1 MIRTGSTIIRHAL
14 NVLVALIFS
23 ALWLPAVAE
32 ESQVIEEIVV
42 TAQKREQALMDVP
55 MSVSAITAE
64 EIKAM
69 GATDITDIQSSVPSF
84 KIAGIGATQ
93 QFQLRGVSPAGSLL
107 PSVGRYVDGMA
118 INTEAAGYGV
128 NVPLIDMQQV
138 EVLKGPQGTLWGE
151 GSLGGT
157 VIYKT
162 QNPTMDGET
171 DGFSRSALEMLQM
184 VTAATGSPSPVM

>member
-1 MIRTGSTIIRHAL
+1 MIRTGSTIRHAL

-69 GATDITDIQSSVPSF
+69 GATDIRDIQSSVPSF
-84 KIAGIGATQ
+84 KITDVGATQ
-93 QFQLRGVSPAGSLL
+93 TFQLRGV
-107 PSVGRYVDGMA
+107 
-118 INTEAAGYGV
+118 
-128 NVPLIDMQQV
+128 
-138 EVLKGPQGTLWGE
+138 
-151 GSLGGT
+151 
-157 VIYKT
+157 
-162 QNPTMDGET
+162 
-171 DGFSRSALEMLQM
+171 
-184 VTAATGSPSPVM
+184 